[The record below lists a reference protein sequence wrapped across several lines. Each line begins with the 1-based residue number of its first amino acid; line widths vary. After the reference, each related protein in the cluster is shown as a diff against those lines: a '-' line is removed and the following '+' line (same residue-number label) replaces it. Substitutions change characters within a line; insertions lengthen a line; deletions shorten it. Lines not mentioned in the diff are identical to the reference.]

1 MPRDLIVTENIT
13 LDGVIDASEGWF
25 TVTDEAGRADMSAVE
40 KAHRESADAVLF
52 GRVTFE
58 QMAGY
63 WPALE
68 NDTTGV
74 ADYLNTTRKYVVSR
88 TLTDPSWRN
97 STVLSGDLAEEVTR
111 LKNAGGKAIVATG
124 SIRLVRDL
132 ARLDLVDE
140 YRLFV
145 HPVVLGRGERLFADA
160 TGMPKLTLAEAT
172 PFRSGIVLMRYR
184 RA

>member
-1 MPRDLIVTENIT
+1 MSRDLIVTENIT
-13 LDGVIDASEGWF
+13 LDGVVDASEGWF
-25 TVTDEAGRADMSAVE
+25 TVTDYGDRSDMSAVE

-63 WPALE
+63 WPNLE
-68 NDTTGV
+68 EDPTGV
-74 ADYLNTTRKYVVSR
+74 ADYLNTTQKYVVSR
-88 TLTDPSWRN
+88 TLSEPSWQN
-97 STVLSGDLAEEVTR
+97 STVLGGDLADEVTK
-111 LKNAGGKAIVATG
+111 LKNADGRAIVATG
-124 SIRLVRDL
+124 SIRLVREL

-145 HPVVLGRGERLFADA
+145 YPVVLGRGERLFADA
-160 TGMPKLTLAEAT
+160 TEMPKLTLAEAT